1 MPPASGSGQ
10 AAASIGIF
18 PRRGPKPLVFP
29 HFHYLKPKPFFT
41 GRPFAMTHAPAVAE
55 LPAIGAVL
63 ISHGY
68 CDHLDYRAIQEIDSG
83 AKRFFVP
90 LGVKAHLQRWGVRRN
105 TTLWGGYA
113 IKPPGMP
120 LYFSADSGFGKH
132 FSGIISKYA
141 PFDFVMIENG
151 ACPGKVAGK
160 RAVACAAHAPR
171 RERMSKRRENQKTEI
186 SQCPDAEWKICY
198 QCGSEYDFYGPKS
211 SATHAARKALT
222 A

>member
-18 PRRGPKPLVFP
+18 PRRGPKPLVSL
-29 HFHYLKPKPFFT
+29 HFHYLEPKPFFT

-55 LPAIGAVL
+55 LRAIGAVL
-63 ISHGY
+63 ISHGH

-90 LGVKAHLQRWGVRRN
+90 LGVKAHLQRWGVQRN

-113 IKPPGMP
+113 IKSPGMP

-132 FSGIISKYA
+132 FSDIISKYA
-141 PFDFVMIENG
+141 PFDFFMIENG
-151 ACPGKVAGK
+151 ACPGKSGGK
-160 RAVACAAHAPR
+160 ACSSLRSACPTPGTHVKKKR
-171 RERMSKRRENQKTEI
+171 KSKGGNNLMS
-186 SQCPDAEWKICY
+186 
-198 QCGSEYDFYGPKS
+198 
-211 SATHAARKALT
+211 
-222 A
+222 

>member
-1 MPPASGSGQ
+1 M
-10 AAASIGIF
+10 
-18 PRRGPKPLVFP
+18 
-29 HFHYLKPKPFFT
+29 
-41 GRPFAMTHAPAVAE
+41 AE

-63 ISHGY
+63 ISHGH

-113 IKPPGMP
+113 IKSPGMP

-151 ACPGKVAGK
+151 ACPGKSGGK
-160 RAVACAAHAPR
+160 ACSSLRSACLAPGMRVNSTLFEKPVVTRLTPTLCYELMSEIALFHMSSMDGKQRCCMAAV
-171 RERMSKRRENQKTEI
+171 
-186 SQCPDAEWKICY
+186 
-198 QCGSEYDFYGPKS
+198 
-211 SATHAARKALT
+211 
-222 A
+222 